1 MSDADRDRVLR
12 EMAENRGCRLV
23 RSRRRTPG
31 LGDYGRY
38 GLKDKATGK
47 AVFGFGKTG
56 LTATPD
62 EIEAHLRSFMMA
74 DWKTSLKDAARPPEP
89 APKRATKRMPKRIE
103 EKAPPSPPPPPAP
116 PPPPPPP
123 PPPEL
128 KVRDARPP
136 DAPAVAA
143 LVTELGFD
151 LSVADA
157 RKRLRALAKAGEP
170 VLVAER
176 EDVVG
181 CLTWHVTPV
190 LHRPTPV
197 GRVTMLVVAEAAR
210 REGVGE
216 ALVAEAE
223 ARAAARGCGLIE
235 VTSNI
240 ELGGAHLFYRR
251 IGFERTSY
259 RFVKKLGADGTA
271 ALAGG
276 SPSARRG

>member
-1 MSDADRDRVLR
+1 MSDADRDRMLR

-31 LGDYGRY
+31 AGDYGRY
-38 GLKDKATGK
+38 GLKDRQSGK
-47 AVFGFGKTG
+47 EVFGFGKAG
-56 LTATPD
+56 LTATAE

-89 APKRATKRMPKRIE
+89 VAAPKRTKQ
-103 EKAPPSPPPPPAP
+103 AAPSPPPPPAP

-123 PPPEL
+123 PPRL
-128 KVRDARPP
+128 KVRDAKGA
-136 DAPAVAA
+136 DAQAIAA
-143 LVTELGFD
+143 LVQALGFD
-151 LSVADA
+151 VTAADA
-157 RKRLRALAKAGEP
+157 GKRLRALAKAGEP

-251 IGFERTSY
+251 IGFERPATASG
-259 RFVKKLGADGTA
+259 RSLMEADGTA
-271 ALAGG
+271 AAAGG
-276 SPSARRG
+276 SPPARRR